1 MIWKSIDFGSHY
13 QDEKRSR
20 WYYMKKKKMSRTN
33 KNLLYALLSSS
44 LFWHTPL
51 VAYAAE
57 EPVTTGEQAAEEQA
71 AAEKTTKERDFTL
84 EGVEVTADREQK
96 TLPPVYAGGQVA
108 RGGRLG
114 LLGNRDIM
122 DTPFNIT
129 SYTSKSI
136 EDQQARTVADVL
148 VNDPS
153 VRFTTSSGHM
163 NENYSIRGFA
173 VTGWELGFNGMYGL
187 APYGHT
193 PIEFFERVEV
203 IKGPSA
209 LLNGMPPSGAVGGSI
224 NLVPKRA
231 DDQPLTRIT
240 TDYTSGSNFGTHLD
254 LGRRFGENKE
264 WGMRFNG
271 VFRDGETG
279 VDDQSKKSVLGA
291 LGLDYRGKRWRA
303 SLDAYN
309 TEENSTNGSPMTVNF
324 KSTVTSIPDA
334 PNGSTNA
341 FRNTFAKQDNKGVV
355 FHGDYNINDNLTAYA
370 GVGTLR
376 YDYAGFINS
385 THMLNVDALGN
396 SGTTQSTYIKGY
408 SDTVSTETGLRGHFK
423 TGAVGHQVV
432 LSANSLKI
440 NSGTNNTQVAYTSN
454 IYNPTLHVL
463 ATEPAFVLQTED
475 TTLSGIALADTMS
488 FEQDKYLLTLG
499 VRNQRVQ
506 SKTYNNKTGA
516 LLTDYDKSAVTPA
529 IALVVKPWN
538 APVSLY
544 ANYIEGLSK
553 GAAYTD
559 SDGNVSTFAPFKSK
573 QMEAGVKWDAGTFA
587 NTLSVFQI
595 TKPSVIKVTDANNA
609 SKYTYNEDGEQ
620 RNRGV
625 EWNVFGEV
633 APHLRLLGGMAFTRG
648 VQTHTLN
655 SANDGKTA
663 YGTPKWQGNLG
674 FEWDTSGVPGLTLNA
689 RAVYTSSQYANS
701 ANTQEMPSWIRYDI
715 GARYATKV
723 NGKSVTY
730 RASVENVFDKNYWSG
745 TFTDGYLTIGSGRT
759 FKLSATI
766 DI

>member
-1 MIWKSIDFGSHY
+1 
-13 QDEKRSR
+13 
-20 WYYMKKKKMSRTN
+20 MKKKKMSQTN
-33 KNLLYALLSSS
+33 KRILYALLSGT
-44 LFWHTPL
+44 LFWHAPF
-51 VAYAAE
+51 VIYAAE
-57 EPVTTGEQAAEEQA
+57 EPAANEEKAAEEQA
-71 AAEKTTKERDFTL
+71 IVGETSNSNDFIL
-84 EGVEVTADREQK
+84 EGVEVTADREHQLNK
-96 TLPPVYAGGQVA
+96 LPPAYTGGQVA
-108 RGGRLG
+108 RGGGLG
-114 LLGNRDIM
+114 ILGNKDLM

-129 SYTSKSI
+129 SYTEQTI

-148 VNDPS
+148 MNDPS

-163 NENYSIRGFA
+163 NENYTIRGFG

-193 PIEFFERVEV
+193 PIEFIERVEV
-203 IKGPSA
+203 LKGPSA

-240 TDYTSGSNFGTHLD
+240 TDYTSDSNFGGHLD
-254 LGRRFGENKE
+254 LGRRFGKNKE
-264 WGMRFNG
+264 WGVRFNG
-271 VFRDGETG
+271 VYRDGETG

-291 LGLDYRGKRWRA
+291 LGLDYRGNRWRA

-309 TEENSTNGSPMTVNF
+309 TEENSTNGSPLMVNF
-324 KSTVTSIPDA
+324 KSTVTSIPKAPDA
-334 PNGSTNA
+334 GTNA
-341 FRNTFAKQDNKGVV
+341 FRGTFAKEENKGIVAR
-355 FHGDYNINDNLTAYA
+355 GDYDITKNLTAYA
-370 GVGTLR
+370 SLGTLH

-385 THMLNVDALGN
+385 THMLSVDALGN

-408 SDTVSTETGLRGHFK
+408 SDTISAETGLRSHFK
-423 TGAVGHQVV
+423 TGTVDHQVV
-432 LSANSLKI
+432 LSATSLKI
-440 NSGTNNTQVAYTSN
+440 DSGTNNTQVAYTSN
-454 IYNPTLHVL
+454 IYHPTSHVL
-463 ATEPAFVLQTED
+463 ATEPAYVLQTED
-475 TTLSGIALADTMS
+475 TTLSGIALADTLS
-488 FEQDKYLLTLG
+488 FEQDKYQLTLG

-559 SDGNVSTFAPFKSK
+559 SAGNVSTFAPYKSK
-573 QMEAGVKWDAGTFA
+573 QMEAGVKWDAGNFA

-595 TKPSVIKVTDANNA
+595 TKPSVIMVTNPDA
-609 SKYTYNEDGEQ
+609 SYTYNEDGEQ
-620 RNRGV
+620 RNRGI
-625 EWNVFGEV
+625 EWNVFGNV
-633 APHLRLLGGMAFTRG
+633 APHLRLLGGTAFTRG
-648 VQTHTLN
+648 VQTHTVN
-655 SANDGKTA
+655 GTNDGKTA
-663 YGTPKWQGNLG
+663 YGTPKWQTNLG
-674 FEWDTSGVPGLTLNA
+674 FEWDTPGTPGLTLTA

-701 ANTQEMPSWIRYDI
+701 ANTQEIPSWIRYDV

-723 NGKSVTY
+723 KGQSVTY
-730 RASVENVFDKNYWSG
+730 RASVENILNKSYWSG
-745 TFTDGYLTIGSGRT
+745 TFNDGYITLGSGRT

>member
-1 MIWKSIDFGSHY
+1 
-13 QDEKRSR
+13 
-20 WYYMKKKKMSRTN
+20 MKKKKMSRTN
-33 KNLLYALLSSS
+33 KSLLYALLSSS

-51 VAYAAE
+51 VVYAAE
-57 EPVTTGEQAAEEQA
+57 EPATTGEQVAEEQA
-71 AAEKTTKERDFTL
+71 AAEKQTKERDFTL

-96 TLPPVYAGGQVA
+96 PNKLPPAYTGGQVA

-114 LLGNRDIM
+114 LLGNTDIM

-129 SYTSKSI
+129 SYTAKTI
-136 EDQQARTVADVL
+136 EDQQVRTVADVL

-153 VRFTTSSGHM
+153 VRFTTSNGHM
-163 NENYSIRGFA
+163 NENYTIRGFGL
-173 VTGWELGFNGMYGL
+173 TSWELGLNGMYGL

-309 TEENSTNGSPMTVNF
+309 TEESSTNGSSMMVNF
-324 KSTVTSIPDA
+324 KSNVTSIPKA
-334 PNGSTNA
+334 PDSSTNA
-341 FRNTFAKQDNKGVV
+341 FRGTFGKQDNKGIVV
-355 FHGDYNINDNLTAYA
+355 HGDYDINDNLTAYV
-370 GVGTLR
+370 GLGTLH
-376 YDYAGFINS
+376 YDYKGFINS

-396 SGTTQSTYIKGY
+396 SGNTQSTYIKGY
-408 SDTVSTETGLRGHFK
+408 SDTVSAETGLRGHFK

-432 LSANSLKI
+432 LSMTSLKI
-440 NSGTNNTQVAYTSN
+440 NSGTNNTQVAYFSN
-454 IYNPTLHVL
+454 IYNPVTHVL
-463 ATEPAFVLQTED
+463 ASEPAFVLQTED
-475 TTLSGIALADTMS
+475 TTLSSIALADTIS

-506 SKTYNNKTGA
+506 SKAFNNKTGK
-516 LLTDYDKSAVTPA
+516 LTANYDKSAVTPA
-529 IALVVKPWN
+529 IALVVKPWD

-553 GAAYTD
+553 GTTVTD
-559 SDGNVSTFAPFKSK
+559 TGASNYGEVFAPDKTK

-595 TKPSVIKVTDANNA
+595 AKPSVIKVTNTDGTYSNNM
-609 SKYTYNEDGEQ
+609 DGEQ

-633 APHLRLLGGMAFTRG
+633 APHLRLLGGTAFTRG

-655 SANDGKTA
+655 GTNDGKTA
-663 YGTPKWQGNLG
+663 YGTPKWQANLG
-674 FEWDTSGVPGLTLNA
+674 FEWDMSGVPGLTLNA

-701 ANTQEMPSWIRYDI
+701 TNTQEIPSWIRYDI

-745 TFTDGYLTIGSGRT
+745 TFNDSYLTIGSGRT

>member
-1 MIWKSIDFGSHY
+1 
-13 QDEKRSR
+13 
-20 WYYMKKKKMSRTN
+20 MKKKKMSQAN
-33 KNLLYALLSSS
+33 KKLLYALLSSS
-44 LFWHTPL
+44 LFWHTPS
-51 VAYAAE
+51 VTYAAE
-57 EPVTTGEQAAEEQA
+57 EPANTEEKAAEEQA
-71 AAEKTTKERDFTL
+71 ASEETTKQREFTFER
-84 EGVEVTADREQK
+84 VEVTANREHQPNR
-96 TLPPVYAGGQVA
+96 LPPAYAGGQVA

-129 SYTSKSI
+129 SYTAQTI

-163 NENYSIRGFA
+163 IENYTIRGFG
-173 VTGWELGFNGMYGL
+173 VTANELGFNGMYGL

-203 IKGPSA
+203 LKGPSA

-231 DDQPLTRIT
+231 DDEPLTRIT
-240 TDYTSGSNFGTHLD
+240 TDYTSDSRFGTHLD
-254 LGRRFGENKE
+254 LGRRFGDNKE
-264 WGMRFNG
+264 WGIRFNG
-271 VFRDGETG
+271 VYRDRETG
-279 VDDQSKKSVLGA
+279 VEDQSKKSVLGA
-291 LGLDYRGKRWRA
+291 FALDYRGKRLRA

-309 TEENSTNGSPMTVNF
+309 TEENNTNGSSMMVNF

-334 PNGSTNA
+334 PDGSTNA
-341 FRNTFAKQDNKGVV
+341 FRNTFAKEDNKGVV
-355 FHGDYNINDNLTAYA
+355 FHGDYDITDNLTAYA
-370 GVGTLR
+370 GVGTLH

-385 THMLNVDALGN
+385 TTMLSVDALGN
-396 SGTTQSTYIKGY
+396 SGTTYSTYIKGY
-408 SDTVSTETGLRGHFK
+408 SDTVSAETGLRGHFK
-423 TGAVGHQVV
+423 TGAVDHQVV
-432 LSANSLKI
+432 LSATSLKI

-454 IYNPTLHVL
+454 IYNPTSHVL

-475 TTLSGIALADTMS
+475 TTLTGIALADTLS

-499 VRNQRVQ
+499 ARNQRVQ
-506 SKTYNNKTGA
+506 SKTWNNKTGA
-516 LLTDYDKSAVTPA
+516 LLTDYDESATTPV
-529 IALVVKPWN
+529 IAFVVKPWD

-559 SDGNVSTFAPFKSK
+559 SDGNVATFAPYKSK

-595 TKPSVIKVTDANNA
+595 TKPGVIKVTDA
-609 SKYTYNEDGEQ
+609 SDSSIYTYNEDGEQ

-625 EWNVFGEV
+625 EWNTFGEV
-633 APHLRLLGGMAFTRG
+633 APHLRLLGGTAFTRG
-648 VQTHTLN
+648 VQTHTTN
-655 SANDGKTA
+655 GTNDGKTA
-663 YGTPKWQGNLG
+663 YGTPKWQANLG
-674 FEWDTSGVPGLTLNA
+674 FEWDTPGAPGLTLTA
-689 RAVYTSSQYANS
+689 RAVYTGSQYADS
-701 ANTQEMPSWIRYDI
+701 ANKQQIPSWIRYDV

-723 NGKSVTY
+723 NGQSVTY

-745 TFTDGYLTIGSGRT
+745 VFNDGYLTIGSGRT

-766 DI
+766 DL